1 VQLSLKWAANAQAGA
16 DMSTENSAKE
26 INPFVKTL
34 LEMGPVVLFFIA
46 YVRLKERVFN
56 INGTDYDGF
65 IIVTAAFVVLL
76 LITNGILWML
86 TGKLSKMQIATLV
99 LVVVFGGMTV
109 WLNDDRFIKMK
120 PTMIYLLF
128 AGILG
133 FGLLRGVSYL
143 KSLMEEMMPLQDEG
157 WMILTKRVTLFFFG
171 LAVLNELVWRTTST
185 ETWVYFKTFGLTF
198 ALFGFFM
205 TQAKVFQTYAVE
217 EDKD

>member
-1 VQLSLKWAANAQAGA
+1 MNTDKP
-16 DMSTENSAKE
+16 AKE

-56 INGTDYDGF
+56 INGTEYDGF
-65 IIVTAAFVVLL
+65 IIVTAAFVILL
-76 LITNGILWML
+76 VITTGILWVL

-143 KSLMEEMMPLQDEG
+143 KSLMEEVMPLEDEG

-205 TQAKVFQTYAVE
+205 TQAKIFQTYGIQD
-217 EDKD
+217 DKE

>member
-1 VQLSLKWAANAQAGA
+1 
-16 DMSTENSAKE
+16 MSTDNSKKE

-34 LEMGPVVLFFIA
+34 LEMGPILLFFVA
-46 YVRLKERVFN
+46 YIRLKDRVFN
-56 INGTDYDGF
+56 IGGTDYDGF
-65 IIVTAAFVVLL
+65 IIVTAAFVILL
-76 LITNGILWML
+76 IITNGILWML
-86 TGKLSKMQIATLV
+86 TGKLSKVQIATLV

-128 AGILG
+128 GGILG

-143 KSLMEEMMPLQDEG
+143 KYVMEEMMQLQDEG
-157 WMILTKRVTLFFFG
+157 WMILTKRVTLFFVA
-171 LAVLNELVWRTTST
+171 LAILNELVWRSTST

-205 TQAKVFQTYAVE
+205 TQTKLFQTFGI
-217 EDKD
+217 EDDTKPES

>member
-1 VQLSLKWAANAQAGA
+1 
-16 DMSTENSAKE
+16 MSTDNSKKE
-26 INPFVKTL
+26 INPFVKTM
-34 LEMGPVVLFFIA
+34 LEMGPILLFFVA
-46 YVRLKERVFN
+46 YIRLKDRVFN

-65 IIVTAAFVVLL
+65 IIVTAAFVILL
-76 LITNGILWML
+76 IITNGILWML

-128 AGILG
+128 GGILG

-143 KSLMEEMMPLQDEG
+143 KYVMEEMMQLQDEG
-157 WMILTKRVTLFFFG
+157 WMILTKRVTLFFVG
-171 LAVLNELVWRTTST
+171 LAILNELVWRSTST

-205 TQAKVFQTYAVE
+205 TQTKLFQTFGI
-217 EDKD
+217 EDDTKPES